1 MQQTKKILICP
12 LHWGLGHATRDIPI
26 ILELQKAGF
35 EIIVGA
41 DSEICNFIKANITGL
56 TYHEIRGYKV
66 RYSKFNTQIL
76 RMFFLIPSIIF
87 WTVKEHYLLKKIIAN
102 QKVDVVISDHRFG
115 LWNNKTYN
123 IFITHQLKV
132 KFPGFLKFLEPCYQ
146 MVSDFII
153 GKYDECWIP
162 DYKDSNNLAGVLSH
176 QKSKLKNLKY
186 IGPISR
192 FNSLD
197 IKSQA
202 KSIDVL
208 FLLSGPEPQ
217 RNILEEIIYK
227 QTKKTNLNL
236 MLIRGTN
243 QPSKYSFSFPI
254 MNLVNKKQL
263 QDYIAISKLVIC
275 RAGYS
280 SIMDLVELRQRAVL
294 VPTPGQTEQ
303 EYLARHLAEK
313 GYFYSMPQ
321 NEFRLETAIQKA
333 SDYPA
338 DLSSE
343 NKLLRCQ
350 VEKLK
355 EKKNKQVN
363 N

>member
-1 MQQTKKILICP
+1 M
-12 LHWGLGHATRDIPI
+12 
-26 ILELQKAGF
+26 
-35 EIIVGA
+35 
-41 DSEICNFIKANITGL
+41 
-56 TYHEIRGYKV
+56 
-66 RYSKFNTQIL
+66 
-76 RMFFLIPSIIF
+76 
-87 WTVKEHYLLKKIIAN
+87 
-102 QKVDVVISDHRFG
+102 
-115 LWNNKTYN
+115 
-123 IFITHQLKV
+123 
-132 KFPGFLKFLEPCYQ
+132 
-146 MVSDFII
+146 
-153 GKYDECWIP
+153 
-162 DYKDSNNLAGVLSH
+162 
-176 QKSKLKNLKY
+176 
-186 IGPISR
+186 
-192 FNSLD
+192 
-197 IKSQA
+197 
-202 KSIDVL
+202 L

-254 MNLVNKKQL
+254 MNLVNKTQL
-263 QDYIAISKLVIC
+263 QDYIAITKLVIC

-343 NKLLRCQ
+343 NKLLRYQ